1 MENQAISVLQQ
12 QFPLSPKKFWK
23 KMIGSLAGAF
33 FVLLVFLGLAS
44 FAQEVVLWYVFG
56 IFLLVVVIYLL
67 IRGWYIK
74 VYIHRYFYS
83 ASDDFITIKKGVF
96 APAEIHVQ
104 YPKIQDVYVD
114 QDIIDRIMGLYD
126 VHIASA
132 TVTSGIE
139 AHIDGVEEAAADGL
153 KVFFLDKIRGGG
165 QSDSS
170 KNISTSSSQSQNTST
185 DSKPLTTDQMI
196 SSEQYPIS
204 PTWMG
209 MQVTAAFI
217 HALWLSVVITLWIG
231 IQTTNNNITSWDPN
245 WFIGFVIFIIIFAG
259 QVIYNAVWKNN
270 FHFAFLPDY
279 IQSSTQFIG
288 KSEQHMPY
296 RTVQD
301 VIVKQG
307 IIERMFGL
315 ATVAI
320 QNAAANQ
327 PARRGGWGGRAT
339 ASQAVTIPGQTP
351 ENASKIADI
360 VRSISLTR
368 NSTAT
373 GL

>member
-1 MENQAISVLQQ
+1 MENQTLGMLQQ

-23 KMIGSLAGAF
+23 KIMASLVGC
-33 FVLLVFLGLAS
+33 
-44 FAQEVVLWYVFG
+44 
-56 IFLLVVVIYLL
+56 LLVVLTALGAATFIQNAFISEICFFVVLVVVVYFLL
-67 IRGWYIK
+67 RAWYIK
-74 VYIHRYFYS
+74 VYIRRYFYS
-83 ASDDFITIKKGVF
+83 ASDDFVTIKKGVF

-114 QDIIDRIMGLYD
+114 QDILDRIMGLYD

-132 TVTSGIE
+132 TVSSGIE
-139 AHIDGVEEAAADGL
+139 AHFDGVEEAAADGL
-153 KVFFLDKIRGGG
+153 KLFLLDKIRGDE
-165 QSDSS
+165 QSSDTPPGSVA
-170 KNISTSSSQSQNTST
+170 SSSQTASAN
-185 DSKPLTTDQMI
+185 SKPLDTSQMI
-196 SSEQYPIS
+196 SSTQYPIS
-204 PTWMG
+204 SKWMG
-209 MQVTAAFI
+209 MQVIVAFV
-217 HALWLSVVITLWIG
+217 HALWFSALISPLLFEGGIILVLATFILIFLCQIIYYVIWRG
-231 IQTTNNNITSWDPN
+231 
-245 WFIGFVIFIIIFAG
+245 
-259 QVIYNAVWKNN
+259 N

-279 IQSSTQFIG
+279 IQLSTQVIA

-315 ATVAI
+315 ATVSI

-327 PARRGGWGGRAT
+327 PAQRSGWGGMT
-339 ASQAVTIPGQTP
+339 NKSQAVDIPGQTP
-351 ENASKIADI
+351 EDANKIAEI

-368 NSTAT
+368 NSART